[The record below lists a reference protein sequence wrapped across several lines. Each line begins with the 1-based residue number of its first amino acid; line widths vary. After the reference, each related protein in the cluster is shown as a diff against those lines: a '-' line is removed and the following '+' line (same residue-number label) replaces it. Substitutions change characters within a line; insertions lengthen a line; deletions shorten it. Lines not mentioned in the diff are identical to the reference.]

1 MKLNF
6 KELIKT
12 KDYDFLRENEDI
24 KNLML
29 LTVAGSYGAGLN
41 TENSDVDIR
50 GVAYNTKKNLLG
62 LDDFQQFIDK
72 NTDTEIYSFSKIVT
86 LLLKN
91 NPNIL
96 ELFGNRN
103 ENYIYLSEHGQLLK
117 DNINLF
123 LSQAAIKSFSGYAI
137 AQVRRLQNALS
148 RNSFSEMSKMENI
161 KKILQNNIIHFK
173 QTYTD
178 FNSNSIQFSVNNDC
192 ELLTNV
198 DLKNYPVKDLVSI
211 WSEMNSIIKSFEKVG
226 HRNNKKDA
234 IHLNKHTCCIFRLF
248 YIGID
253 LLEGKGIVSFRE
265 KENPLLMDI
274 RNGRFLKEDGSYSNE
289 CFDLINELEKRFE
302 YAKKN
307 TILPEKPDMK
317 KIEELV
323 MKINLDSII
332 NFN

>member
-72 NTDTEIYSFSKIVT
+72 NTDTEVYSFSKIVT

-137 AQVRRLQNALS
+137 AQIRRLQNALS

-161 KKILQNNIIHFK
+161 RKILQNNIIHFK

-198 DLKNYPVKDLVSI
+198 NLKNYPVKDLVSI

-226 HRNNKKDA
+226 HRNNKKRC
-234 IHLNKHTCCIFRLF
+234 N
-248 YIGID
+248 
-253 LLEGKGIVSFRE
+253 SF
-265 KENPLLMDI
+265 K
-274 RNGRFLKEDGSYSNE
+274 
-289 CFDLINELEKRFE
+289 
-302 YAKKN
+302 
-307 TILPEKPDMK
+307 
-317 KIEELV
+317 
-323 MKINLDSII
+323 
-332 NFN
+332 